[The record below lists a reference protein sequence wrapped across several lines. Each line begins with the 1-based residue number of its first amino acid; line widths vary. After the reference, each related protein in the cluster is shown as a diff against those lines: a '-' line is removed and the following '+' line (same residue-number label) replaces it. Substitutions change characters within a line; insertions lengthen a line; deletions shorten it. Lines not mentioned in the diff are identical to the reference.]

1 MGEVGIHCSFFVCLV
16 IISEME
22 SLYDKLFAEVI
33 KRFIERSYDLICELL
48 VYSKR
53 EKGNFWGHF
62 IYVCEGKKG
71 VMTTLPLRYKRIQID
86 SLALFLKRGRSENHH
101 PRFFFF
107 FFSRKSLFFPK
118 INFKHKQIF

>member
-33 KRFIERSYDLICELL
+33 KRFIERIYDLICELL

-53 EKGNFWGHF
+53 EKGYFWGHF

-71 VMTTLPLRYKRIQID
+71 VMTTLPLRYKRIQISD

-107 FFSRKSLFFPK
+107 LAESLFF
-118 INFKHKQIF
+118 FFS